1 MNTARPGVR
10 PLADLLRLFVPPTV
24 WFTHFAVVYGAEALV
39 CIPPVAQPS
48 AMIWTGA
55 AATALAL
62 AALVAFAFIQIRPAD
77 RTEHTG
83 AVFLHGAAL
92 LLALLSGL
100 GVIWTAFPLAVL
112 PVCASP
118 AG

>member
-1 MNTARPGVR
+1 MNTARPRVR

-24 WFTHFAVVYGAEALV
+24 WFTHFAVVYGAEALA
-39 CIPPVAQPS
+39 CIAPVAQPS

-62 AALVAFAFIQIRPAD
+62 AALVAFAFTQSRPAD
-77 RTEHTG
+77 RIEHTG
-83 AVFLHGAAL
+83 AAFLHSAAL

-100 GVIWTAFPLAVL
+100 GVFWTAFPLAVL

>member
-1 MNTARPGVR
+1 MPKKRF
-10 PLADLLRLFVPPTV
+10 LLMA
-24 WFTHFAVVYGAEALV
+24 AVLV
-39 CIPPVAQPS
+39 G
-48 AMIWTGA
+48 T
-55 AATALAL
+55 
-62 AALVAFAFIQIRPAD
+62 AALVAFAFIQNRPAD

>member
-1 MNTARPGVR
+1 MNTARPRVR
-10 PLADLLRLFVPPTV
+10 SLADLLRLFVPPGV
-24 WFTHFAVVYGAEALV
+24 WFTHFAVVYGTEALV
-39 CIPPVAQPS
+39 CMPPVAQPS
-48 AMIWTGA
+48 TMIWTGA

-62 AALVAFAFIQIRPAD
+62 AALVAFAFMQSRTAD
-77 RTEHTG
+77 RNEHTG
-83 AVFLHGAAL
+83 AGFLHGAAL

-112 PVCASP
+112 PVCVSP